1 MLRASS
7 LVVAIIH
14 PNGRREEITV
24 DSDSATI
31 GSGAHCEVRLPP
43 EQAALEHLF
52 IQARQGAIFAEART
66 LSPPPTMNGL
76 PFTHGRLL
84 PESVVVVGQIG
95 LSMSLLQISDEVEIG
110 KRSTRKR
117 NPRTYVL
124 GAVGIPL
131 GLFYLANEYQTTD
144 SHVAMPVGVPELW
157 APAETNCPQQA
168 KEPGLAFALDQRAR
182 ADAKR
187 ERSPFAPE
195 DGVAAVP
202 FYERAAA
209 CFKTAGRPDDEREA
223 GADAAVLRRK
233 LTDDFRLN
241 RLRLERALATEDWD
255 TARHQIRILEAF
267 LGRHGDAAGA
277 GGKLS
282 AAAETIRTAFH
293 NWLSNLDRRIAL
305 KAESAKKK

>member
-1 MLRASS
+1 MRASS
-7 LVVAIIH
+7 IVVAIAH

-24 DSDSATI
+24 DSDSAVI
-31 GSGAHCEVRLPP
+31 GSGAHCEVRLTP
-43 EQAALEHLF
+43 EEAAVEHLF
-52 IQARQGAIFAEART
+52 VQARQGAIFAEART

-84 PESVVVVGQIG
+84 PESVVMVGRVG

-110 KRSTRKR
+110 RRPVRKR

-131 GLFYLANEYQTTD
+131 GLFYLANEYKATD
-144 SHVAMPVGVPELW
+144 SQVAMPIGVPELF
-157 APAETNCPQQA
+157 APAEMNCPQSS

-209 CFKTAGRPDDEREA
+209 CFKIADRSGEEREA
-223 GADAAVLRRK
+223 GEDAAVLRRK

-241 RLRLERALATEDWD
+241 RLRLERALSIEDWD
-255 TARHQIRILEAF
+255 AARRQIRNLEAF
-267 LGRHGDAAGA
+267 LGRRGDTSVGPN
-277 GGKLS
+277 KMP
-282 AAAETIRTAFH
+282 AEVEAVRVAFH
-293 NWLSNLDRRIAL
+293 NWLSNVDRRIVL
-305 KAESAKKK
+305 LAERKKKK

>member
-1 MLRASS
+1 MMRASS
-7 LVVAIIH
+7 LVVAIAH

-24 DSDSATI
+24 DSDAAMI
-31 GSGAHCEVRLPP
+31 GSGAHCEVRLPL
-43 EQAALEHLF
+43 EQAAVEHLF
-52 IQARQGAIFAEART
+52 VQARQGAIFAEART

-95 LSMSLLQISDEVEIG
+95 LSVSMLQISDEVEIG

-124 GAVGIPL
+124 GAIGIPL

-144 SHVAMPVGVPELW
+144 SRVALPVGIPELW
-157 APAETNCPQQA
+157 APPDGACPQSA
-168 KEPGLAFALDQRAR
+168 KEPALAFALDQRAR

-202 FYERAAA
+202 FYERASA
-209 CFKTAGRPDDEREA
+209 CFKVAGRPDDERDA
-223 GADAAVLRRK
+223 SADATTLRRR

-241 RLRLERALATEDWD
+241 RLRLERALLTEDWT
-255 TARHQIRILEAF
+255 TAHRQIRTLEAF
-267 LGRHGDAAGA
+267 IGRHADAST
-277 GGKLS
+277 KL
-282 AAAETIRTAFH
+282 APPAEAVRVSFY
-293 NWLSNLDRRIAL
+293 NWLANVDRRIAL
-305 KAESAKKK
+305 KAESTKKK

>member
-1 MLRASS
+1 MLRSS
-7 LVVAIIH
+7 TLVVAIAH

-24 DSDSATI
+24 DSDSAAI

-43 EQAALEHLF
+43 EQAAVEHLF

-84 PESVVVVGQIG
+84 PESVVMVGRVG
-95 LSMSLLQISDEVEIG
+95 LSVSLLQIANEVEI
-110 KRSTRKR
+110 RDRVTRKR

-124 GAVGIPL
+124 GAIGIPL
-131 GLFYLANEYQTTD
+131 GLFYLANEYKTTD
-144 SHVAMPVGVPELW
+144 SRVALPVGIPELW
-157 APAETNCPQQA
+157 APADGTCLQSSR
-168 KEPGLAFALDQRAR
+168 EPALAYALDQRAR

-202 FYERAAA
+202 FYERAAG
-209 CFKTAGRPDDEREA
+209 CFKLAGRPDDEREA
-223 GADAAVLRRK
+223 SADAANLRRK

-241 RLRLERALATEDWD
+241 RLRLERALVTEDWN

-267 LGRHGDAAGA
+267 VGRHADAS
-277 GGKLS
+277 GKLS
-282 AAAETIRTAFH
+282 PAAEAVRVSFY
-293 NWLSNLDRRIAL
+293 NWLSNVDRRIAL
-305 KAESAKKK
+305 KAESTKKK

>member
-1 MLRASS
+1 MRASS
-7 LVVAIIH
+7 IVVSIAH

-24 DSDSATI
+24 ESDSATI
-31 GSGAHCEVRLPP
+31 GSGAHCEVRLTP
-43 EQAALEHLF
+43 EEAAVEHLF
-52 IQARQGAIFAEART
+52 IQARQGAIFAQART

-84 PESVVVVGQIG
+84 PESVVMVGHVG

-110 KRSTRKR
+110 KRPVRKR

-131 GLFYLANEYQTTD
+131 GLFYIANQYQSTD
-144 SHVAMPVGVPELW
+144 SHVAMPIGVPELF
-157 APAETNCPQQA
+157 ASAETNCPQSS

-209 CFKTAGRPDDEREA
+209 CFKIADRPGDEREA
-223 GADAAVLRRK
+223 GLDAAVLRRK

-241 RLRLERALATEDWD
+241 RLRLERALAIEDWPS
-255 TARHQIRILEAF
+255 ARRQIRMLEAF
-267 LGRHGDAAGA
+267 LGRHGDASSGSNKMPIE
-277 GGKLS
+277 G
-282 AAAETIRTAFH
+282 ETVRVAFH
-293 NWLSNLDRRIAL
+293 NWLSNVDRRIVL
-305 KAESAKKK
+305 LAERTKKK